1 METIKEIL
9 LVYGRIITILPLLL
23 AATIFMGKRSIGELP
38 VFDFLIIICLGAVV
52 GADIADPKIEHIHT
66 GMAVIAL
73 ALLQKVIA
81 YLNIKFRKV
90 GKLLTFEPTLI
101 ILDGVFLVK
110 NMRKIH
116 YSLDNIL
123 QMLREKEIFDVSIVH
138 LGFIEA
144 NGRLS
149 VLKKQEQLTATR
161 KDLGLKIESEDLSYP
176 VIIEGKIDKETL
188 TYLNTNE
195 AWLKEQVNYKG
206 FNNPKEIF
214 YASLNKNLKLHISP
228 NNSSTPDPLKH

>member
-23 AATIFMGKRSIGELP
+23 AATLFMGKRSIGELP

-81 YLNIKFRKV
+81 YLNIKFRKI

-110 NMRKIH
+110 SMRKIN
-116 YSLDNIL
+116 YSVDNIL

-149 VLKKQEQLTATR
+149 VLKKAEQITATR
-161 KDLGLKIESEDLSYP
+161 GDLGLKIETAELSYP
-176 VIIEGKIDKETL
+176 VIIEGKVDIETL
-188 TYLNTNE
+188 SHLNTDE
-195 AWLKEQVNYKG
+195 TWLKEQLSNKG
-206 FNNPKEIF
+206 FNKTEEIF
-214 YASLNKNLKLHISP
+214 YASLDKNLKLHISP
-228 NNSSTPDPLKH
+228 NNTSTPDPLKH

>member
-23 AATIFMGKRSIGELP
+23 VATLFMGKRSIGELP

-73 ALLQKVIA
+73 ALLQRLIA
-81 YLNIKFRKV
+81 YMNIKFRKV
-90 GKLLTFEPTLI
+90 GRLLTFEPTLI

-110 NMRKIH
+110 NLRKIH

-123 QMLREKEIFDVSIVH
+123 QMLREKEIFDVTVVH

-149 VLKKQEQLTATR
+149 VLKKAEQLTATR
-161 KDLGLKIESEDLSYP
+161 QDLGLKIESKELSYP
-176 VIIEGKIDKETL
+176 VIIEGKIDYETL
-188 TYLNTNE
+188 SHLNTNE
-195 AWLKEQVNYKG
+195 TWLKEQLNKKG
-206 FNNPKEIF
+206 FKKTEEIF
-214 YASLNKNLKLHISP
+214 YASLDKNFKLHISP
-228 NNSSTPDPLKH
+228 NTSSTPDPLKH